1 MKSKL
6 EQLFADAVAAGY
18 TKPVLRT
25 LNFKYKQAP
34 AHGRNPG
41 AIYITELDT
50 SVYVGKIFD
59 GAVQLISASNRDKIL
74 AEIYETVEHP
84 QIAAVKF
91 GHQTGQCSICGRP
104 LANKLSI
111 ALGIGPI
118 CNEKF
123 GWALPDDYYDDTL

>member
-6 EQLFADAVAAGY
+6 ETLFADAVAAGY
-18 TKPVLRT
+18 AKPTLRT

-41 AIYITELDT
+41 AIYITEIDT
-50 SVYVGKIFD
+50 GRYIGRIFN
-59 GAVQLISASNRDKIL
+59 SAIGLVNNSDHIHASEF
-74 AEIYETVEHP
+74 AEAMNEP
-84 QIAAVKF
+84 QIAAVKY
-91 GHQTGQCSICGRP
+91 GHQTGQCSICGRR
-104 LANKLSI
+104 LDNKISI

-123 GWALPDDYYDDTL
+123 GWTLPDDYYNDIL